1 MQLWSPLAHSVGVA
15 RTFAE
20 LDSLAYASLFPDSLA
35 RLRQNCVHMQN
46 SDDFIGRTPFSSGW
60 SRGQPAPLPVRAPV
74 VLCFCAFRLLYPSC

>member
-35 RLRQNCVHMQN
+35 RLRQWYSTRSNG
-46 SDDFIGRTPFSSGW
+46 ILT
-60 SRGQPAPLPVRAPV
+60 LTLTL
-74 VLCFCAFRLLYPSC
+74 VLALGLALALTLTITLTLTL